1 MLFVKPCSAMCC
13 PHFAG
18 MEEFIPHDEQHGGA
32 AVNPNGEEEVLMT
45 SGNKDVANDIK
56 IY

>member
-13 PHFAG
+13 PRFAG
-18 MEEFIPHDEQHGGA
+18 MEEFIPHDEHHGGA
-32 AVNPNGEEEVLMT
+32 AVNPNGDEEVIMT
-45 SGNKDVANDIK
+45 AGNKEVANDIK